1 MKKRKFD
8 EVNEELKAAQNTSNK
23 NEDLKAVQ
31 NVCMRFEWRHEK
43 LTLSILQFFILHWLS
58 LRSPTVGSSFFILLL
73 LLSGCARMGQPDG
86 GWYDDDPPKVVTCTP
101 ADRQAGVKTNK
112 VTITFDEFIKLEDA
126 TNKVIVSPPQ
136 LETPEIKAQG
146 KRIVVELKDTLKEN
160 TTYTIDF
167 GDAISDNNEGNPM
180 GNFTYSFS
188 TGAQIDTCEV
198 SGTVIDASNLEPIKG
213 IMVGLY
219 KATDPDSAFTTQPLM
234 RISRTDSRGHF
245 VIKGI
250 APGKYRACA
259 LQDADG
265 NFMYSQKSEMIAF
278 SHDTFEP
285 ESKPDVRQDTIWR
298 DSLKI
303 DSIIR
308 VPYIHY
314 YPDDIVLK
322 AFTCLQTDRYLIKTE
337 RKDPE
342 KFSLYFSYGDSQL
355 PELRGL
361 DFDSDSA
368 FVVEHTEKMDTIH
381 YWLCDTMLVNRDTL
395 TVEARYM
402 MTDSTGLLVCQTDTI
417 ELLPKMSYEKRMKDR
432 QKEMEKWHKQMEK
445 KKKRGEEY
453 DSIWRE
459 KPLTITVVGGGN
471 MAPDQNVTLTLPTP
485 VERFD
490 TAKVHL
496 YTKIDTLW
504 YNAKMKIVPTKNV
517 ARSYTLMAE
526 WREGGE
532 YSLEIDS
539 AAIVDIYGKETSPLK
554 QGLKVEENDKFST
567 LQLKISGNVPD
578 SAAVMVQLL
587 NNNDAIVKEVK
598 VADGTADFFYLK
610 PGEYYARAFIDING
624 NGKWDTG
631 DFYKDLQPEDVFYY
645 TKKIEC
651 KEKWDLSLAWDLTAA
666 NIARQKP
673 QAITKQKADKEQK
686 LRNRNAER
694 AKKLGISYSRR
705 QTGL

>member
-8 EVNEELKAAQNTSNK
+8 EVNEKLKAAQNTGNK
-23 NEDLKAVQ
+23 NEELKAVQ
-31 NVCMRFEWRHEK
+31 NVCMKFEWRYEK
-43 LTLSILQFFILHWLS
+43 LTLSILQFFILH
-58 LRSPTVGSSFFILLL
+58 SSFFILLL

-86 GWYDDDPPKVVTCTP
+86 GWYDDDPPKVIACDP
-101 ADRQAGVKTNK
+101 ADRQAGVKSKK

-136 LETPEIKAQG
+136 LEMPEIKAQG
-146 KRIVVELKDTLKEN
+146 KKIVVELKDSLKDN

-198 SGTVIDASNLEPIKG
+198 SGNVIDASNLEPVKG

-219 KATDPDSAFTTQPLM
+219 RAEDPDSVFTTQPLM

-285 ESKPDVRQDTIWR
+285 VGKPDIRQDTVWR
-298 DSLKI
+298 DSLHI
-303 DSIIR
+303 DSIMR

-342 KFSLYFSYGDSQL
+342 KFSFYFSYGDSRL

-381 YWLCDTMLVNRDTL
+381 YWLRDTTLINRDTL

-402 MTDSTGLLVCQTDTI
+402 MTDSMGVLVSQTDTI
-417 ELLPKMSYEKRMKDR
+417 SLLPKVSYEKRMKDK
-432 QKEMEKWHKQMEK
+432 QKEIEKWQKQIEK

-453 DSIWRE
+453 DSVWRE
-459 KPLTITVVGGGN
+459 KPLEIAVTGGGN
-471 MAPDQNVTLTLPTP
+471 IAPDNNITMTLPTP
-485 VERFD
+485 IEKLD
-490 TAKVHL
+490 TAKIHL
-496 YTKIDTLW
+496 YTKIDSLW
-504 YNAKMKIVPTKNV
+504 YNAKMKIVPTKDV

-526 WREGGE
+526 WREGSE

-539 AAIVDIYGKETSPLK
+539 AAVVDIYGKASSPVK
-554 QGLKVEENDKFST
+554 QGVKVDENDKFST
-567 LQLKISGNVPD
+567 LQLKISGNIPD
-578 SAAVMVQLL
+578 TATVIVQLL
-587 NNNDAIVKEVK
+587 NSSDAVTKEAK
-598 VADGTADFFYLK
+598 MTDGTADFFYLK
-610 PGEYYARAFIDING
+610 PGEYYVRAFIDNNG

-631 DFYKDLQPEDVFYY
+631 DFYQNLQPEEVFYY
-645 TKKIEC
+645 SKKIEC
-651 KEKWDLSLAWDLTAA
+651 KEKWDLSLAWNLTATSA
-666 NIARQKP
+666 ARQKP
-673 QAITKQKADKEQK
+673 QAITKQKPEKEQK

-694 AKKLGISYSRR
+694 AKKLGIKYNRG
-705 QTGL
+705 QAMQ